1 MPGKSAKYLH
11 VLMGGVKI
19 GALEQLPTG
28 RLRLSYED
36 TWLADEAT
44 QIPLSMSLPLASSVH
59 EGKTLENY
67 LWNLLP
73 DNADTLAAWA
83 RAYEVSPHSAF
94 ALLSKVGEDC
104 AGAVQFVTDEWMDR
118 NENVSGDVAWLETA
132 DVAKRLKRLRED
144 RTSTGRD
151 AGDKGHFSLAGAQ
164 PKMALLFDDGRW
176 GVPSGRRATTHIL
189 KPPMPHLKGTT
200 ENEHACLRL
209 ASRLGLT
216 VADSKVG
223 RFEDET
229 AIVVTRYDREKGED
243 GLVRRYHQEDMCQAL
258 GVHPSIKYENLGGPG
273 AEAIAR
279 KILVYDTEPEYS
291 LRSFAEALAL
301 NFLILGTDAHA
312 KNFSVVHLSGR
323 RMFFAPLYDILSYDP
338 YVADDHEDR
347 RLKMAMKIGDHY
359 RFGDILP
366 RHWERQAKAMR
377 IDPAEMLSIVADLAM
392 RIPDEFAA
400 VCAECEQDGLR
411 HPTLDVMLDRFAKR
425 CWSIRKVYSPSLSS

>member
-1 MPGKSAKYLH
+1 MPSKNPKILH
-11 VLMGGVKI
+11 VLMGGIEI
-19 GALEQLPTG
+19 GSLEQLASG
-28 RLRLSYED
+28 RLRLTYAD
-36 TWLADEAT
+36 AWLADEAT
-44 QIPLSMSLPLASSVH
+44 QIPLSMSLPLVSQVH
-59 EGKTLENY
+59 EGKTLESY

-83 RAYEVSPHSAF
+83 RAYDVSPNSAF

-104 AGAVQFVTDEWMDR
+104 AGAVQFVSDEWM
-118 NENVSGDVAWLETA
+118 EKNVNSPGDVEWLDTA
-132 DVAKRLKRLRED
+132 EVAQRLKRLRED

-164 PKMALLFDDGRW
+164 PKMALLFEDERW

-189 KPPMPHLKGTT
+189 KPPMPHLQGTT

-209 ASRLGLT
+209 AARLGLV
-216 VADSKVG
+216 VADSRVG
-223 RFEDET
+223 HFENET
-229 AIVVTRYDREKGED
+229 AIVVTRYDRERGQD
-243 GLVRRYHQEDMCQAL
+243 GIVRRYHQEDMCQAL

-279 KILVYDTEPEYS
+279 KVLVHDAEPQRA

-323 RMFFAPLYDILSYDP
+323 KTFFAPLYDILSYDP

-347 RLKMAMKIGDHY
+347 RLKMAMKIGGY
-359 RFGDILP
+359 YQFREVLP

-377 IDPAEMLSIVADLAM
+377 FDPAEMLGIVADLAA
-392 RIPDEFAA
+392 RIPDEFA
-400 VCAECEQDGLR
+400 VVRTECRQDGLQ
-411 HPTLDVMLDRFAKR
+411 HPVLDTMLDRFNVR
-425 CWSIRKVYSPSLSS
+425 CKSVKAQYAVQ

>member
-1 MPGKSAKYLH
+1 MSMPGKTPKNLH
-11 VLMGGVKI
+11 VLMGGVPL
-19 GALEQLPTG
+19 GMLTQLSSG
-28 RLRLSYED
+28 RLRLTHD
-36 TWLADEAT
+36 DRWLTDEAI
-44 QIPLSMSLPLASSVH
+44 QIPLSMSLPLASTTH

-73 DNADTLAAWA
+73 DNADTIAAWA
-83 RAYEVSPHSAF
+83 RAYDVSPNSVF

-104 AGAVQFVTDEWMDR
+104 AGAVQFVTDEWMEK
-118 NENVSGDVAWLETA
+118 NENSPGDIEWLATA
-132 DVAKRLKRLRED
+132 DVAKRLRRLRED

-164 PKMALLFDDGRW
+164 PKMALLFDGAHW

-189 KPPMPHLKGTT
+189 KPPMPHLQGTT

-209 ASRLGLT
+209 AARLGLT

-223 RFEDET
+223 HFEDET
-229 AIVVTRYDREKGED
+229 AIVVTRYDREKSED
-243 GLVRRYHQEDMCQAL
+243 GVIRRYHQEDMCQAL

-273 AEAIAR
+273 AEAIAG
-279 KILVYDTEPEYS
+279 KVLVYDVDPKHA

-312 KNFSVVHLSGR
+312 KNFSIVHLPGR
-323 RMFFAPLYDILSYDP
+323 RTAFAPLYDILSYAP

-347 RLKMAMKIGDHY
+347 RLKMAMKIGGY
-359 RFGDILP
+359 YQFREVLP
-366 RHWERQAKAMR
+366 RHWEQQAKAMR
-377 IDPAEMLSIVADLAM
+377 FDPAEMLAIIADLAA

-400 VCAECEQDGLR
+400 VCAECEEDGLR
-411 HPTLDVMLDRFAKR
+411 HPVLDMMLDRFSTR
-425 CWSIRKVYSPSLSS
+425 CKALRPQYAA